1 MKTILAATFIFFGL
15 SSFGQ
20 VQSEQQSNPPKKNT
34 KSPVAQERGVIY
46 GAEMKTK
53 KFKKPESIKLVSNEP
68 KGTIVT
74 NNQ

>member
-1 MKTILAATFIFFGL
+1 MKTILATTLIFLGFN
-15 SSFGQ
+15 SFGQ
-20 VQSEQQSNPPKKNT
+20 VQSEQQNNPPKKIT
-34 KSPVAQERGVIY
+34 KSTVVEERGIVY